1 MKIPNFT
8 QYTMHNH
15 RLVVF
20 FVTLLIGAGI
30 VSMWLM
36 PKQEFPEFKAAMGLV
51 VAVYPGASAEEVE
64 HQLTDKL
71 EEYLLSFSEVNVD
84 DMVSTSSDGMTSIR
98 VILNDEGA
106 KDPNAVWGRI
116 RDGLPL
122 LQKTVLPTGV
132 LGIVM
137 LDRFGD
143 AAAELIVL
151 DSKDKSYR
159 ELDEYASTLKTKLQG
174 VKNIANLHKQGV
186 LHEQISIYLDKERM
200 VRYGVNSAMIN
211 AMLAMQGLTTGGA
224 HLGNDDVDMPIYVT
238 PNYETEREL
247 ADQIIMNDAHG
258 KIVRLKDVARVVR
271 EYPELK
277 SYITNNGNKAVLL
290 SMEMKN
296 GGDVIDFGKEVDA
309 IVDEFKATLPPGIN
323 VTNIANQPLVVKDSI
338 QSFFGDFAEAIIIVL
353 IVMVLLFPLRSAWV
367 ASISIPVTI
376 VITLGVMNVCHV
388 PLNTVS
394 LAALTVALGM
404 VVDDSIIIIDA
415 HQKLQQEGKSRW
427 YASVMSAHTLFL
439 SICVATLSICFVLL
453 PSPMF
458 MQKTHSTFIEDF
470 IYTLSLAL
478 LVSLFVAMIIAPLL
492 NFWLLG
498 KTKSNQGNV
507 KESRLLM
514 PVQRSYEKV
523 MGLCFQHPWITIAVC
538 ASTVVGGVWLFSQV
552 SQQMVPNADR
562 DQFVVEIHNPNGTSI
577 DHTAAITDSV
587 ATVMRKDDRIE
598 NVTEFVGQLMPR
610 FMVSAPIALGN
621 KSFSQMIVRSKSKE
635 ATLELIRDYTG
646 YFEDRWPETY
656 VRMYQLSYKMTTGV
670 SILFQ
675 SDNLAHLHQAADSVK
690 QYMRSVDGTIW
701 VHDTFGDKFAVA
713 RIDLDPIS
721 AAQLGVTRVSV
732 ESKMA
737 MKYGGFKAG
746 TIWEQDYEMP
756 VMLYTADRN
765 SQKDAG
771 GIGDEYI
778 GTAMGR
784 TTPLRQIANI
794 SPDWRESSIT
804 HVQGKRGVIIQTDI
818 KPGYSVTEISK
829 DVRNYVKTK
838 LLPSLPKDVKLQ
850 VWGSDRLNNQI
861 AEPLAKSFAVSL
873 CVILLVM
880 VLNFKRFRLAL
891 LAMCGT
897 LLALPGAA
905 IGLKLSGVDF
915 SMMSM
920 LGIFSLLGIVMRNAV
935 IMFDYAEELRKS
947 GMAVREAAM
956 EAGRRRMIPI
966 VLTSATTAFGVLPIM
981 FSKSTLWPTMGWVI
995 CFGTITATV
1004 LVVIVM
1010 PCAYWK
1016 LMNKKSAK

>member
-20 FVTLLIGAGI
+20 FLTLLIGSGI
-30 VSMWLM
+30 VSMWIM
-36 PKQEFPEFKAAMGLV
+36 PKQEFPEFKMAVGLV
-51 VAVYPGASAEEVE
+51 VAVYPGASAEDVE
-64 HQLTDKL
+64 KQLTNKL
-71 EEYLLSFSEVNVD
+71 EEYLQSFSEVNVEE
-84 DMVSTSSDGMTSIR
+84 MVSKSSDGISTIT
-98 VILNDEGA
+98 VALNDEGA

-132 LGIVM
+132 LGVAV

-143 AAAELIVL
+143 AAAELIVI

-159 ELDEYASTLKTKLQG
+159 ELDEYASTLKTQLQG
-174 VKNIANLHKQGV
+174 VKNIANLRKQGI

-200 VRYGVNSAMIN
+200 VRYGVNSTMIN
-211 AMLAMQGLTTGGA
+211 ALLTMQGLTTGGA
-224 HLGNDDVDMPIYVT
+224 HLGTDDVDMPIYVT

-247 ADQIIMNDAHG
+247 ADQIIINDPCG

-277 SYITNNGNKAVLL
+277 SYITNNGNRAVLL
-290 SMEMKN
+290 SMEMKS
-296 GGDVIDFGKEVDA
+296 GGDILDFGKDVST
-309 IVDEFKATLPPGIN
+309 IVDEFKATLPPGVN
-323 VTNIANQPLVVKDSI
+323 VTHIADQPKVVKDSLS
-338 QSFFGDFAEAIIIVL
+338 SFFGDFVEAIVIVL
-353 IVMVLLFPLRSAWV
+353 IVMVLLFPLRSALV

-376 VITLGVMNVCHV
+376 IITIGMMNVFNI
-388 PLNTVS
+388 PLNTVT

-415 HQKLQQEGKSRW
+415 HQKLQREGKSRW

-458 MQKTHSTFIEDF
+458 MPKLFCSFIEEF

-478 LVSLFVAMIIAPLL
+478 LVSLFVAMTIAPLL
-492 NFWLLG
+492 NFKFLG
-498 KTKSNQGNV
+498 KTKSNQTNV

-514 PVQRSYEKV
+514 PVQHFYEKAMV
-523 MGLCFQHPWITIAVC
+523 KCFYHPWITIVFC
-538 ASTVVGGVWLFSQV
+538 TGMVVGGVWLFKQTP
-552 SQQMVPNADR
+552 QQMVPNADR

-587 ATVMRKDDRIE
+587 ATVLQKDSRVL

-610 FMVSAPIALGN
+610 FMVSAPIALGS
-621 KSFSQMIVRSKSKE
+621 KSFSQIIVRSKSKE
-635 ATLELIRDYTG
+635 ATLDLIRDYTG

-656 VRMYQLSYKMTTGV
+656 VRMFQLSYSMASGV
-670 SILFQ
+670 SVLFQ
-675 SDNLAHLHQAADSVK
+675 GENMDHLHQVADTVK
-690 QYMRSVDGTIW
+690 RYTSSVDGTMW
-701 VHDTFGDKFAVA
+701 VHDSFGEKQAVA

-721 AAQLGVTRVSV
+721 AAQLGVTRMSV

-746 TIWEQDYEMP
+746 TIWDQDYEMP
-756 VMLYTADRN
+756 VILYTADRN
-765 SQKDAG
+765 DQKDAG

-784 TTPLRQIANI
+784 STPLRQIAKV
-794 SPDWRESSIT
+794 SPDWRESTIT

-818 KPGYSVTEISK
+818 KPDYSQATISK
-829 DVRNYVKTK
+829 NIQHYIKNN
-838 LLPSLPKDVKLQ
+838 LLQNLPKDVKLE
-850 VWGSDRLNNQI
+850 VWGADRLNKHI
-861 AEPLAKSFAVSL
+861 AEPLAKSFVVSL
-873 CVILLVM
+873 SVILLVM
-880 VLNFKRFRLAL
+880 VLNFKRFRLAA
-891 LAMCGT
+891 LAMTGT
-897 LLALPGAA
+897 LFAIPGAA

-920 LGIFSLLGIVMRNAV
+920 LGVFSLLGIVMRNAV

-947 GMAVREAAM
+947 GMTVREAAM

-995 CFGTITATV
+995 CFGTITATL

-1016 LMNKKSAK
+1016 LMDKKSTK